1 METYI
6 ISYDMAEGGDYD
18 ALFEQ
23 IKSYGY
29 WAHINK
35 STFAV
40 KSSKS
45 ASEIRDHILGYLSKE
60 SRLFVLKSAH
70 VAAWSNVM
78 CSNEWL
84 KKNL

>member
-1 METYI
+1 
-6 ISYDMAEGGDYD
+6 MASGGDYE
-18 ALFEQ
+18 ALYEQ

-29 WAHINK
+29 WAHITE

-40 KSSKS
+40 KSSKN
-45 ASEIRDHILGYLSKE
+45 ATEIRDHLGEYLPKGSK
-60 SRLFVLKSAH
+60 LMVVQSAH
-70 VAAWSNVM
+70 VAAWRNTI